1 MKKILLSLLLLLGGS
16 TLWNTVSAQYYI
28 VQRSNDENP
37 ELWQWTTDETMISD
51 DWFAVDFDDSDWDI
65 DEAGFG
71 RNADACMGT
80 VRTLFEPSTCWM
92 RKTVKL
98 DVKDISSL
106 KFELTWDEDPEI
118 YFNGVKAFQ
127 ATG

>member
-51 DWFAVDFDDSDWDI
+51 DWFAVDFDDSDWDT

-71 RNADACMGT
+71 RNADACWAPSAPCSSPAPAGC
-80 VRTLFEPSTCWM
+80 VR
-92 RKTVKL
+92 R
-98 DVKDISSL
+98 
-106 KFELTWDEDPEI
+106 
-118 YFNGVKAFQ
+118 
-127 ATG
+127 